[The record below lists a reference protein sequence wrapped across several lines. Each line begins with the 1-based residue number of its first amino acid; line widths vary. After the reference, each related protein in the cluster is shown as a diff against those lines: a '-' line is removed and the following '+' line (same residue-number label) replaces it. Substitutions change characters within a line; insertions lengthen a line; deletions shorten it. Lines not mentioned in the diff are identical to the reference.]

1 MAKVI
6 SKVAFDMRS
15 TGDMSVHDLLKGRDA
30 KFDNHFIRLEYR
42 KSHERDT
49 FKGSFSADPG
59 RKTISGSAK
68 SWTHS
73 KDGRLQWE
81 ITNASISASAVL
93 KAAQTNKTK
102 DDLAVIEKTF
112 AGNDQITGSKFAD
125 KLFGYNGNDTIDGG
139 LGGGID
145 KIDGGSGHDRVSYAD
160 SSKAFVVTLTGATIS
175 TVLANGVSDDRII
188 NIEDVAGG
196 KAADIITGDKKA
208 NLLIG
213 NNGADLLTGLKGN
226 DTLLGGNQSDTLN
239 GGAGKDLLDGGKG
252 ADVLLGGGSDD
263 TLLGGKG
270 ADSLDGGAGKDSLNG
285 GAGVDLLIGGGGR
298 DTMTGGSEADTFRFT
313 DVGQSGLTATD
324 RDLITDFK
332 HKQDKIDLSA
342 IDAISSTVGIDD
354 AFTWDG
360 KGTVKTKHAE
370 GHFGYYQVNAKGT
383 ANDHTYIVVNNDS
396 DKAPEMT
403 IELQGLVK
411 LGPIDFIL

>member
-81 ITNASISASAVL
+81 IANASISASAVL

-196 KAADIITGDKKA
+196 KAADIIT
-208 NLLIG
+208 
-213 NNGADLLTGLKGN
+213 
-226 DTLLGGNQSDTLN
+226 
-239 GGAGKDLLDGGKG
+239 
-252 ADVLLGGGSDD
+252 
-263 TLLGGKG
+263 
-270 ADSLDGGAGKDSLNG
+270 
-285 GAGVDLLIGGGGR
+285 
-298 DTMTGGSEADTFRFT
+298 
-313 DVGQSGLTATD
+313 
-324 RDLITDFK
+324 DFK